1 MPDDHSLRARRLLLA
16 DRGFALG
23 DSLLGRL
30 MALSIEPLIRMLDQ
44 RLQHGRLTARL
55 PDGSVRHIGGHNP
68 GPNAEVRLNSWRPA
82 RRYMLGGT
90 LGWSR
95 SYIDGDWDSPDLTAI
110 AELFTINRH
119 TLGQSQKGTQGNR
132 LINRLAH
139 GLRANTRRGAR
150 RNIAFHYDL
159 GNDFYAA
166 WLDTGMTYSAAI
178 FADGDTLEQAQ
189 TRKMRRLL
197 DSLGAQPG
205 ERMLEIGCG
214 WGGLAEM
221 AARDNGLQVVGL
233 TLSRAQLDYARTRMA
248 RAGLSDRVRLHLTD
262 YRDIE
267 GSFDSIVSV
276 EMLEAVGERYW
287 QTYMDKI
294 FSLLRPGG
302 RAAIQVIV
310 IDDAVFETYRR
321 GADFIQTYI
330 FPGGM
335 LPPLARLQDAARR
348 AGLAWRAADRFGQDY
363 AKTLHCWHERFA
375 HAVERGLLP
384 AGFDE
389 RFQRLWRYYLTYC
402 EGGFRAGGI
411 DVVQLLLEKPQGA

>member
-1 MPDDHSLRARRLLLA
+1 MSDDHSLRARRLLLA

-23 DSLLGRL
+23 DGGLGRL
-30 MALSIEPLIRMLDQ
+30 MALSIEPLMRALDQ
-44 RLQHGRLTARL
+44 RLQTGRLTARL
-55 PDGSVRHIGGHNP
+55 PDGSVRHIGGHKP
-68 GPNAEVRLNSWRPA
+68 GPNAEVWLNSWRPA

-95 SYIDGDWDSPDLTAI
+95 SYIDGDWDSPDLAAI
-110 AELFTINRH
+110 AELFTANRH
-119 TLGQSQKGTQGNR
+119 TLGQSQKGTRGNR

-139 GLRANTRRGAR
+139 ALRSNTRRGAR

-166 WLDTGMTYSAAI
+166 WLDRGMTYSAAI

-189 TRKMRRLL
+189 TRKIRRLL
-197 DSLGAQPG
+197 DSLNARPG
-205 ERMLEIGCG
+205 ERLLEIGCG
-214 WGGLAEM
+214 WGGLAEI
-221 AARDNGLQVVGL
+221 AARDDGLLVDGL
-233 TLSRAQLDYARTRMA
+233 TLSQAQLDYGRTRLA
-248 RAGLSDRVRLHLTD
+248 QAGLSDRVKLRLAD
-262 YRDIE
+262 YRDVA
-267 GSFDSIVSV
+267 GVYDHIVSV

-287 QTYMDKI
+287 QVYMDKVY
-294 FSLLRPGG
+294 SLLRPGG

-335 LPPLARLQDAARR
+335 LPPLARLQDATRR
-348 AGLAWRAADRFGQDY
+348 AGLNWRAADRFGLDY
-363 AKTLHCWHERFA
+363 AKTLRCWRARFE
-375 HAVERGLLP
+375 HAAARGLLP
-384 AGFDE
+384 AGFDD

-411 DVVQLLLEKPQGA
+411 DVVQLLLEKPAA